1 MTVRVPAKVNLQLA
15 VGPVR
20 ADGYHDVATVYHA
33 VSLFDEVTVTPAERD
48 SVAITGEGA
57 DSVPTDGGNLAAR
70 AAGALAQ
77 AVGPS
82 SRDALGLAIQII
94 KRIPVAAGLA
104 GGSADAAAALL
115 ACNELWG
122 TGLSQQ
128 ELSELAS
135 GIGSDVAFGLLGGT
149 AIGIGR
155 GEQVTPVLTSGTFN
169 WVLAFADGGLST
181 ADVYAACDRMRASKE
196 SRSAK
201 GRKVGTASV
210 PDPVLDNALIAAL
223 RSGDPAKVGPLLSND
238 LQPAALSLRP
248 GLRRALAAGRELGA
262 LGTLVSGSGPTC
274 AFLAKN
280 RRHARDLAA
289 ALAGAGVCRTVAQ
302 VTGPRARRDHRGHP
316 DGAGVNL
323 VNLEKVVKGYGQRL
337 LLNGVSAG
345 VAAGERVGVVGR
357 NGAGKSTLLALLAG
371 VERPDSGRVTRARDL
386 RIGHLAQQDRLAG
399 TVGDL
404 VTGGRPEHLWA
415 GDPRTRSAVA
425 ALLPG
430 IDFAAQAERLSG
442 GESRRVALAAL
453 LLGDYDLLLLDEPTN
468 HLDVEA
474 VDWLARF
481 LAGLGKALVVV
492 THDRWFL
499 DAVCQQTW
507 EIADGQLHA
516 YDGGYA
522 AYVLARAERVRIAD
536 ATQRRQRNLLR
547 KELAWLRRGP
557 PARTSKPRFRIDAA
571 NALIADEPAPRNGVE
586 LVRLATA
593 RLGKTVI
600 DAEDLTV
607 RAGERVLLD
616 DVTWQLGPGER
627 VGLVGP
633 NGSGKT
639 TFLRV
644 LAGDMVE
651 FGLDVRGQVSRGK
664 TVRLGYLAQ
673 DDAGLDLRLSARE
686 VVTEVR
692 GNLLASEGAGSAG
705 QLLEMLELRG
715 DTQFTPAGEL
725 SGGERRRVQ
734 VLRLLV
740 DEPNVMLLDEPTNDL
755 DVETLTELEDLL
767 DGWPGSLVVVSHDRY
782 FLERVTDHVIALLGD
797 EKLSYLGGG
806 IEEYLARRAAQEEA
820 AAEPGPGARAGSG
833 LGAAGAQRAAKKEMQ
848 RLERQIDRLAAREEE
863 LTAELA
869 ASASDYEKLIELGA
883 QLRAIQEEKASLEER
898 WLVVAETSA
907 G

>member
-1 MTVRVPAKVNLQLA
+1 M
-15 VGPVR
+15 
-20 ADGYHDVATVYHA
+20 
-33 VSLFDEVTVTPAERD
+33 
-48 SVAITGEGA
+48 
-57 DSVPTDGGNLAAR
+57 
-70 AAGALAQ
+70 
-77 AVGPS
+77 
-82 SRDALGLAIQII
+82 
-94 KRIPVAAGLA
+94 
-104 GGSADAAAALL
+104 
-115 ACNELWG
+115 
-122 TGLSQQ
+122 
-128 ELSELAS
+128 
-135 GIGSDVAFGLLGGT
+135 
-149 AIGIGR
+149 
-155 GEQVTPVLTSGTFN
+155 
-169 WVLAFADGGLST
+169 
-181 ADVYAACDRMRASKE
+181 
-196 SRSAK
+196 
-201 GRKVGTASV
+201 
-210 PDPVLDNALIAAL
+210 
-223 RSGDPAKVGPLLSND
+223 
-238 LQPAALSLRP
+238 
-248 GLRRALAAGRELGA
+248 
-262 LGTLVSGSGPTC
+262 
-274 AFLAKN
+274 
-280 RRHARDLAA
+280 
-289 ALAGAGVCRTVAQ
+289 
-302 VTGPRARRDHRGHP
+302 
-316 DGAGVNL
+316 NL
-323 VNLEKVVKGYGQRL
+323 VNLEKVVKGYGQRVL
-337 LLNGVSAG
+337 LDGVSAG

-357 NGAGKSTLLALLAG
+357 NGVGKSTLLALLAG
-371 VERPDSGRVTRARDL
+371 VEQPDSGRVTRARDL
-386 RIGHLAQQDRLAG
+386 RIGHLAQQDRLTG

-404 VTGGRPEHLWA
+404 VTGGRPEHVWA

-453 LLGDYDLLLLDEPTN
+453 LLGDHDLLLLDEPTN

-499 DAVCQQTW
+499 DAVCERTW
-507 EIADGQLHA
+507 ELADGQLHA

-536 ATQRRQRNLLR
+536 AAQRRRRNLLR

-557 PARTSKPRFRIDAA
+557 PARTSKPRFRIEAA

-600 DAEDLTV
+600 DAEDLTIQ
-607 RAGERVLLD
+607 AGKRTLLD

-644 LAGDMVE
+644 LAGEDIGVDGSGSARQE
-651 FGLDVRGQVSRGK
+651 LDVHGRVMRGK
-664 TVRLGYLAQ
+664 TVQLGYLAQ

-686 VVTEVR
+686 VVAEVR

-705 QLLEMLELRG
+705 QLLEMLGLRG
-715 DTQFTPAGEL
+715 DTQFTAAGEL

-755 DVETLTELEDLL
+755 DVETLTEVEDLL

-797 EKLSYLGGG
+797 GKLSYLGGG
-806 IEEYLARRAAQEEA
+806 LEEYLARRAAQEEA
-820 AAEPGPGARAGSG
+820 ESAPGSGAREGSG

-863 LTAELA
+863 LTVELA

>member
-1 MTVRVPAKVNLQLA
+1 
-15 VGPVR
+15 
-20 ADGYHDVATVYHA
+20 
-33 VSLFDEVTVTPAERD
+33 
-48 SVAITGEGA
+48 
-57 DSVPTDGGNLAAR
+57 
-70 AAGALAQ
+70 
-77 AVGPS
+77 
-82 SRDALGLAIQII
+82 
-94 KRIPVAAGLA
+94 
-104 GGSADAAAALL
+104 
-115 ACNELWG
+115 
-122 TGLSQQ
+122 
-128 ELSELAS
+128 
-135 GIGSDVAFGLLGGT
+135 
-149 AIGIGR
+149 
-155 GEQVTPVLTSGTFN
+155 
-169 WVLAFADGGLST
+169 
-181 ADVYAACDRMRASKE
+181 
-196 SRSAK
+196 
-201 GRKVGTASV
+201 
-210 PDPVLDNALIAAL
+210 
-223 RSGDPAKVGPLLSND
+223 
-238 LQPAALSLRP
+238 
-248 GLRRALAAGRELGA
+248 
-262 LGTLVSGSGPTC
+262 
-274 AFLAKN
+274 
-280 RRHARDLAA
+280 
-289 ALAGAGVCRTVAQ
+289 
-302 VTGPRARRDHRGHP
+302 
-316 DGAGVNL
+316 VNL

-337 LLNGVSAG
+337 LLDGVSAG

-371 VERPDSGRVTRARDL
+371 VEQPDGGRVTHARDL

-404 VTGGRPEHLWA
+404 VTGGRPEHVWA

-442 GESRRVALAAL
+442 GESRRVALATL
-453 LLGDYDLLLLDEPTN
+453 LLGDHDLLLLDEPTN

-499 DAVCQQTW
+499 DAVCERTW
-507 EIADGQLHA
+507 ELADGQLHA

-522 AYVLARAERVRIAD
+522 AYVLARAERARIAD
-536 ATQRRQRNLLR
+536 AAQRRRRNLLR

-557 PARTSKPRFRIDAA
+557 PARTSKPRFRIEAA

-639 TFLRV
+639 TLLRI
-644 LAGDMVE
+644 LAGDVAGRQPGSTDSAAE
-651 FGLDVRGQVSRGK
+651 TPNRSSPAADQVGLDIRGQVTRGK
-664 TVRLGYLAQ
+664 TVQLGYLAQ
-673 DDAGLDLRLSARE
+673 DDSGLNLRLSARE
-686 VVTEVR
+686 VVAEVR

-883 QLRAIQEEKASLEER
+883 QLRAIQGEKASLEER

>member
-1 MTVRVPAKVNLQLA
+1 
-15 VGPVR
+15 
-20 ADGYHDVATVYHA
+20 
-33 VSLFDEVTVTPAERD
+33 
-48 SVAITGEGA
+48 
-57 DSVPTDGGNLAAR
+57 
-70 AAGALAQ
+70 
-77 AVGPS
+77 
-82 SRDALGLAIQII
+82 
-94 KRIPVAAGLA
+94 
-104 GGSADAAAALL
+104 
-115 ACNELWG
+115 
-122 TGLSQQ
+122 
-128 ELSELAS
+128 
-135 GIGSDVAFGLLGGT
+135 
-149 AIGIGR
+149 
-155 GEQVTPVLTSGTFN
+155 
-169 WVLAFADGGLST
+169 
-181 ADVYAACDRMRASKE
+181 
-196 SRSAK
+196 
-201 GRKVGTASV
+201 
-210 PDPVLDNALIAAL
+210 
-223 RSGDPAKVGPLLSND
+223 
-238 LQPAALSLRP
+238 
-248 GLRRALAAGRELGA
+248 
-262 LGTLVSGSGPTC
+262 
-274 AFLAKN
+274 
-280 RRHARDLAA
+280 
-289 ALAGAGVCRTVAQ
+289 
-302 VTGPRARRDHRGHP
+302 
-316 DGAGVNL
+316 VNL

-337 LLNGVSAG
+337 LLDGVSAG

-371 VERPDSGRVTRARDL
+371 TEQPDSGRVTRARDL
-386 RIGHLAQQDRLAG
+386 RIGHLAQQDRLTG

-404 VTGGRPEHLWA
+404 VTGGRPGHVWA

-453 LLGDYDLLLLDEPTN
+453 LLGGHDLLLLDEPTN

-481 LAGLGKALVVV
+481 LAGPGKALVVV

-499 DAVCQQTW
+499 DAVCERTW
-507 EIADGQLHA
+507 ELADGQLHT

-522 AYVLARAERVRIAD
+522 AYVLARAERARIAD
-536 ATQRRQRNLLR
+536 AAQRRRRNLLR

-557 PARTSKPRFRIDAA
+557 PARTSKPRFRIEAA

-586 LVRLATA
+586 LARLATA

-600 DAEDLTV
+600 DAENLTI

-616 DVTWQLGPGER
+616 DETWQLGPGER

-644 LAGDMVE
+644 LAGDVVGRQPGSTDSAAE
-651 FGLDVRGQVSRGK
+651 TPNRSSPTADQFGLDVRGRVTRGK

-673 DDAGLDLRLSARE
+673 DDAGLDLGLSARE

-705 QLLEMLELRG
+705 QLLEMLGLRG
-715 DTQFTPAGEL
+715 DVQFTAAGEL
-725 SGGERRRVQ
+725 SGGERRRVE

-740 DEPNVMLLDEPTNDL
+740 GEPNVMLLDEPTNDL
-755 DVETLTELEDLL
+755 DVETLTEVEDLL

-797 EKLSYLGGG
+797 GQLSYLSGG

-820 AAEPGPGARAGSG
+820 AAGTGPGERAGAG
-833 LGAAGAQRAAKKEMQ
+833 LGAAGAQRAAKKELQ
-848 RLERQIDRLAAREEE
+848 RLERQIDRLTAREEA

-869 ASASDYEKLIELGA
+869 ANASDYEKLIELGA
-883 QLRAIQEEKASLEER
+883 QLRAVQQEKASLEER

>member
-1 MTVRVPAKVNLQLA
+1 M
-15 VGPVR
+15 
-20 ADGYHDVATVYHA
+20 
-33 VSLFDEVTVTPAERD
+33 
-48 SVAITGEGA
+48 
-57 DSVPTDGGNLAAR
+57 
-70 AAGALAQ
+70 
-77 AVGPS
+77 
-82 SRDALGLAIQII
+82 
-94 KRIPVAAGLA
+94 
-104 GGSADAAAALL
+104 
-115 ACNELWG
+115 
-122 TGLSQQ
+122 
-128 ELSELAS
+128 
-135 GIGSDVAFGLLGGT
+135 
-149 AIGIGR
+149 
-155 GEQVTPVLTSGTFN
+155 
-169 WVLAFADGGLST
+169 
-181 ADVYAACDRMRASKE
+181 
-196 SRSAK
+196 
-201 GRKVGTASV
+201 
-210 PDPVLDNALIAAL
+210 
-223 RSGDPAKVGPLLSND
+223 
-238 LQPAALSLRP
+238 
-248 GLRRALAAGRELGA
+248 
-262 LGTLVSGSGPTC
+262 
-274 AFLAKN
+274 
-280 RRHARDLAA
+280 
-289 ALAGAGVCRTVAQ
+289 
-302 VTGPRARRDHRGHP
+302 
-316 DGAGVNL
+316 NL
-323 VNLEKVVKGYGQRL
+323 VNLEKVVKGYGQRVL
-337 LLNGVSAG
+337 LDGVSAG

-357 NGAGKSTLLALLAG
+357 NGVGKSTLLALLAG
-371 VERPDSGRVTRARDL
+371 VEQPDSGRVTRARDL
-386 RIGHLAQQDRLAG
+386 RIGHLAQQDRLTG

-404 VTGGRPEHLWA
+404 VTGGRPEHVWA

-453 LLGDYDLLLLDEPTN
+453 LLGDHDLLLLDEPTN

-499 DAVCQQTW
+499 DAVCERTW

-536 ATQRRQRNLLR
+536 AAQRRRRNLLR

-557 PARTSKPRFRIDAA
+557 PARTSKPRFRIEAA

-600 DAEDLTV
+600 DAEDLTIQ
-607 RAGERVLLD
+607 AGKRTLLD

-644 LAGDMVE
+644 LAGEDIGVE
-651 FGLDVRGQVSRGK
+651 PAPAVGGRQELDVHGRVMRGK
-664 TVRLGYLAQ
+664 TVQLGYLAQ

-686 VVTEVR
+686 VVAEVR

-705 QLLEMLELRG
+705 QLLEMLGLRG
-715 DTQFTPAGEL
+715 DTQFTAAGEL

-755 DVETLTELEDLL
+755 DVETLTEVEDLL

-797 EKLSYLGGG
+797 GKLSYLGGG
-806 IEEYLARRAAQEEA
+806 LEEYLARRAAQEEA
-820 AAEPGPGARAGSG
+820 ESAPGSDAREGSG

-863 LTAELA
+863 LTVELA

>member
-1 MTVRVPAKVNLQLA
+1 
-15 VGPVR
+15 
-20 ADGYHDVATVYHA
+20 
-33 VSLFDEVTVTPAERD
+33 
-48 SVAITGEGA
+48 
-57 DSVPTDGGNLAAR
+57 
-70 AAGALAQ
+70 
-77 AVGPS
+77 
-82 SRDALGLAIQII
+82 
-94 KRIPVAAGLA
+94 
-104 GGSADAAAALL
+104 
-115 ACNELWG
+115 
-122 TGLSQQ
+122 
-128 ELSELAS
+128 
-135 GIGSDVAFGLLGGT
+135 
-149 AIGIGR
+149 
-155 GEQVTPVLTSGTFN
+155 
-169 WVLAFADGGLST
+169 
-181 ADVYAACDRMRASKE
+181 
-196 SRSAK
+196 
-201 GRKVGTASV
+201 
-210 PDPVLDNALIAAL
+210 
-223 RSGDPAKVGPLLSND
+223 
-238 LQPAALSLRP
+238 
-248 GLRRALAAGRELGA
+248 
-262 LGTLVSGSGPTC
+262 
-274 AFLAKN
+274 
-280 RRHARDLAA
+280 
-289 ALAGAGVCRTVAQ
+289 
-302 VTGPRARRDHRGHP
+302 
-316 DGAGVNL
+316 VNL
-323 VNLEKVVKGYGQRL
+323 VNLEKVVKGYGQRVL
-337 LLNGVSAG
+337 LDGVSAG

-371 VERPDSGRVTRARDL
+371 VEQPDSGRVTRARDL
-386 RIGHLAQQDRLAG
+386 RIGHLAQQDRLTG

-404 VTGGRPEHLWA
+404 VTGGRPEHVWA
-415 GDPRTRSAVA
+415 GEPRTRSAVA

-453 LLGDYDLLLLDEPTN
+453 LLGDHDLLLLDEPTN

-474 VDWLARF
+474 VDWLARL

-499 DAVCQQTW
+499 DAACERTW
-507 EIADGQLHA
+507 ELADGQLHA

-522 AYVLARAERVRIAD
+522 AYVLARAERARIAD
-536 ATQRRQRNLLR
+536 AAQSRRRNLLR

-557 PARTSKPRFRIDAA
+557 PARTSKPRFRIEAA

-607 RAGERVLLD
+607 RVGERTLLN

-644 LAGDMVE
+644 LARDVAGFE
-651 FGLDVRGQVSRGK
+651 LDVRGRVSRGK
-664 TVRLGYLAQ
+664 TVRLGYLPQ
-673 DDAGLDLRLSARE
+673 DDSDLNLRLSARE
-686 VVTEVR
+686 VVAEVR

-705 QLLEMLELRG
+705 QLLEMLGLRG

-755 DVETLTELEDLL
+755 DVETLTEVEDLL

-797 EKLSYLGGG
+797 GKLSYLGGG
-806 IEEYLARRAAQEEA
+806 LEEYLARRAAQQEA
-820 AAEPGPGARAGSG
+820 ESAPGSGAREGTG
-833 LGAAGAQRAAKKEMQ
+833 PGAAGAQRAAKKEMQ

-863 LTAELA
+863 LTVELA

-883 QLRAIQEEKASLEER
+883 QLRTIQEEKASLEER
-898 WLVVAETSA
+898 WLVVAETWA

>member
-1 MTVRVPAKVNLQLA
+1 
-15 VGPVR
+15 
-20 ADGYHDVATVYHA
+20 
-33 VSLFDEVTVTPAERD
+33 
-48 SVAITGEGA
+48 
-57 DSVPTDGGNLAAR
+57 
-70 AAGALAQ
+70 
-77 AVGPS
+77 
-82 SRDALGLAIQII
+82 
-94 KRIPVAAGLA
+94 
-104 GGSADAAAALL
+104 
-115 ACNELWG
+115 
-122 TGLSQQ
+122 
-128 ELSELAS
+128 
-135 GIGSDVAFGLLGGT
+135 
-149 AIGIGR
+149 
-155 GEQVTPVLTSGTFN
+155 
-169 WVLAFADGGLST
+169 
-181 ADVYAACDRMRASKE
+181 
-196 SRSAK
+196 
-201 GRKVGTASV
+201 
-210 PDPVLDNALIAAL
+210 
-223 RSGDPAKVGPLLSND
+223 
-238 LQPAALSLRP
+238 
-248 GLRRALAAGRELGA
+248 
-262 LGTLVSGSGPTC
+262 
-274 AFLAKN
+274 
-280 RRHARDLAA
+280 
-289 ALAGAGVCRTVAQ
+289 
-302 VTGPRARRDHRGHP
+302 
-316 DGAGVNL
+316 VNL

-337 LLNGVSAG
+337 LLDGVSAG

-371 VERPDSGRVTRARDL
+371 VEQPDSGRVTRARDL

-404 VTGGRPEHLWA
+404 VTGGRPEHVWA

-453 LLGDYDLLLLDEPTN
+453 LLGGHDLLLLDEPTN

-499 DAVCQQTW
+499 DAVCEQTW

-522 AYVLARAERVRIAD
+522 AYVLARAERARIAD
-536 ATQRRQRNLLR
+536 AAQRRRRNLLR

-557 PARTSKPRFRIDAA
+557 PARTSKPQFRIDAA

-593 RLGKTVI
+593 RLGKTVL

-607 RAGERVLLD
+607 RAGERMLLE
-616 DVTWQLGPGER
+616 DVTWQLGPGDR

-639 TFLRV
+639 TLLRV
-644 LAGDMVE
+644 LAGQDIGVDRQPGPAASAAE
-651 FGLDVRGQVSRGK
+651 TPSRPGRAAETEPGLAVQGQVVRGK

-686 VVTEVR
+686 VVAEVR

-767 DGWPGSLVVVSHDRY
+767 DGWPGSLMVVSHDRY

-797 EKLSYLGGG
+797 GRLSYLGGG
-806 IEEYLARRAAQEEA
+806 LEEYLARRAVQEEA
-820 AAEPGPGARAGSG
+820 ASGTGPDARAGSG
-833 LGAAGAQRAAKKEMQ
+833 VGAAGVQRAAKKEMQ
-848 RLERQIDRLAAREEE
+848 RLERQIDRLTAREEE

-869 ASASDYEKLIELGA
+869 AQASDYEKLIELGG
-883 QLRAIQEEKASLEER
+883 QLRAVQDEKASLEER
-898 WLVVAETSA
+898 WLVVAETA